1 MEAEGYIDNG
11 GYREDTEHN
20 HKKSQTWAGGRVQGQ
35 VHWSKQGKG
44 THMAQMDMGQ
54 GRTQR
59 SNKGMR
65 QNGLQVELPSLQHPS
80 PAFSCPC

>member
-59 SNKGMR
+59 SIR
-65 QNGLQVELPSLQHPS
+65 TTVWTLPPPLPQRPYFFWS
-80 PAFSCPC
+80 PALLN